1 MDRRHLLQ
9 WLGGSALALPLLASV
24 PSAFAATSVD
34 PLTRAA
40 RQFRASRHAH
50 PVLAGFEDVPGTG
63 TARVRATVR
72 GRWPRALEGALYRN
86 GPGRWERGGQRY
98 AHWFDGD
105 GLVQHWEI
113 ADGRVYHQSRFVQ
126 TAKWQEEQRAGRFVH
141 AAAGTSI
148 ANHRVIR
155 SPDDLNTANISVLA
169 LGDRVYALWEA
180 GSAHEIDPAT
190 LATRG
195 VTAWRPDL
203 AAVPFSAHPL
213 RDVDGSVWNFGM
225 FGSRLLLWHLG
236 PDGAVR
242 DFRMHE
248 LVRGGYMHSFAQTAT
263 RLVFVLAPLWIDVMR
278 GSFFESL
285 RWHGEA
291 PSLALVIDKNDLGA
305 APRVVELPAGM
316 AYHYADAWDAGA
328 GAVELRASWYDDGGT
343 ASSPFSGYM
352 RGDMALPGAIRSRTV
367 ALRLPSSGAGRLTDL
382 EIAETEFPVPR
393 QPAVRADLLCV
404 QAGPQAQGF
413 SDVVL
418 RIDAGH
424 RLRGRHAYGPQCACE
439 EHLWVRDGKG
449 REYALGTVFD
459 WSTERTGL
467 MLLDAAHLD
476 DGPIAEAWLPRA
488 MPLGFHGC
496 WVG

>member
-1 MDRRHLLQ
+1 MERRRLLQ
-9 WLGGSALALPLLASV
+9 WLGGSALALPLLASAS
-24 PSAFAATSVD
+24 SARAAAPAD
-34 PLTRAA
+34 PLTQAA
-40 RQFRASRHAH
+40 RQFRASRRAH
-50 PVLAGFEDVPGTG
+50 PLLAAFEDVPGTG

-72 GRWPRALEGALYRN
+72 GRWPRALQGALYRN

-105 GLVQHWEI
+105 GLIQHWQIE
-113 ADGRVYHQSRFVQ
+113 DGRVHHQSRFVQ
-126 TAKWQEEQRAGRFVH
+126 TAKWQDEQRAGRFVH
-141 AAAGTSI
+141 AAAGTTI
-148 ANHRVIR
+148 VDHQVIHG
-155 SPDDLNTANISVLA
+155 PDDLNTANISVLA
-169 LGDRVYALWEA
+169 LGDKVYALWEA

-195 VTAWRPDL
+195 VSVWRPDL
-203 AAVPFSAHPL
+203 EAVPFSAHPL

-236 PDGAVR
+236 ADGAVR
-242 DFRMHE
+242 DFRMHA
-248 LVRGGYMHSFAQTAT
+248 LARAGYVHSFAQTAS
-263 RLVFVLAPLWIDVMR
+263 RLVFVLAPLWIDAMR

-291 PSLALVIDKNDLGA
+291 PSLALLFNKNDLGA

-316 AYHYADAWDAGA
+316 AYHYADAWDAGE
-328 GAVELRASWYDDGGT
+328 GTVVLRASWYDDGGT
-343 ASSPFSGYM
+343 ASSPFAGYM

-367 ALRLPSSGAGRLTDL
+367 ELTLPVRGDGQLTDL
-382 EIAETEFPVPR
+382 QIPETEFAVPR
-393 QPAVRADLLCV
+393 RVAARADLLCV

-413 SDVVL
+413 SDTVI

-424 RLRGRHAYGPQCACE
+424 QVCGRHAYGRQQACE
-439 EHLWVRDGKG
+439 EHLWVRDGQG
-449 REYALGTVFD
+449 HEYALGTVFD
-459 WSTERTGL
+459 WSAERTGL
-467 MLLDAAHLD
+467 MLLDANHLD